1 MPSKTE
7 IGGSIERSDRLQ
19 VGSFNVGMS
28 YRLTPRVTANVSF
41 EIGVTEDAPDL
52 GVTLRFPISF

>member
-7 IGGSIERSDRLQ
+7 IEGSIEKSDRLQ
-19 VGSFNVGMS
+19 VGSFTFGMS
-28 YRLTPRVTANVSF
+28 YRLTQRVTANVAF